1 MPNNVYWVKRLH
13 LFGGRLAISLV
24 RNTTIPHKVHAMFF
38 KYEKGLG
45 YCVTLRFGSIFLNV
59 DWV

>member
-1 MPNNVYWVKRLH
+1 MPNNDFSIKRLH

-24 RNTTIPHKVHAMFF
+24 RNTAIPRKVHARFF

-45 YCVTLRFGSIFLNV
+45 YFVTLRVGSIFLNV